1 MTRILIIDDDPIIV
15 RIIELALQSYGYQ
28 VVSANDGETGLAKA
42 RSTQPDLIIL
52 DIMMPK
58 MDGYKVC
65 QALKADPETAAISVL
80 MLTAKGGIATQI
92 PGDGSYVKSLR
103 ERLYGFDVG
112 ADDFLT
118 KPVKIKELKE
128 RIELLI

>member
-1 MTRILIIDDDPIIV
+1 MNQILIIDDDRTIV
-15 RIIELALQSYGYQ
+15 RIIELALRSYGYQ
-28 VVSANDGETGLAKA
+28 VFSANDGEDGLAKA
-42 RSTQPDLIIL
+42 HSIHPDLIIL

-58 MDGYKVC
+58 MNGYQVC
-65 QALKADPETAAISVL
+65 QALKASPETADIGVI
-80 MLTAKGGIATQI
+80 MLTAKGDIDNRI
-92 PGDGSYVKSLR
+92 PGDGTYVNNLR

-118 KPVKIKELKE
+118 KPIKLKELKQ